1 MLNRLFYR
9 KGDLDVL
16 SLCWRNF
23 EIKKVMGVQDGS
35 LIWIK
40 SMMIMKKKVVEYMI
54 CLSNL
59 LQIWEISSLFVSGY
73 VEIAG
78 QTFLFSWE

>member
-35 LIWIK
+35 LIWIQF
-40 SMMIMKKKVVEYMI
+40 MVIMKKK
-54 CLSNL
+54 
-59 LQIWEISSLFVSGY
+59 
-73 VEIAG
+73 
-78 QTFLFSWE
+78 